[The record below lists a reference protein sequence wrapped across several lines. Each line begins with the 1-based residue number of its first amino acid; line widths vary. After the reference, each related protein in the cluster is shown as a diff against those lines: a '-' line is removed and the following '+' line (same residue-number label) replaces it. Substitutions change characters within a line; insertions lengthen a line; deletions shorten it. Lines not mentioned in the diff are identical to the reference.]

1 MLDKLGDEIKKEIKE
16 HALDEFP
23 KECCGL
29 IVPKDG
35 GYKIVKC
42 RNLFNSENKFF
53 IDPDIFNHYDNRNFT
68 IVYHSHTHEKYAD
81 FSEEDKL
88 TSNKIKKDFLM
99 YNVIND
105 EFKYYEPK
113 DVIIPIL
120 NRIFFPP
127 IFDCATLV
135 VDYYKQILNID
146 FKIKNHT
153 SYYLNGHFEDF
164 FIDNGFKEVKSVRK
178 HDIILNKNG
187 ASSKHVFCRA
197 SIVNSD
203 NTLITYGEIKIGSHP
218 NKFSSRLYQQISE
231 EKNLNELKDYKLE
244 KIIFRHASLL

>member
-1 MLDKLGDEIKKEIKE
+1 M
-16 HALDEFP
+16 
-23 KECCGL
+23 
-29 IVPKDG
+29 
-35 GYKIVKC
+35 
-42 RNLFNSENKFF
+42 
-53 IDPDIFNHYDNRNFT
+53 
-68 IVYHSHTHEKYAD
+68 
-81 FSEEDKL
+81 
-88 TSNKIKKDFLM
+88 
-99 YNVIND
+99 
-105 EFKYYEPK
+105 
-113 DVIIPIL
+113 IIPIL